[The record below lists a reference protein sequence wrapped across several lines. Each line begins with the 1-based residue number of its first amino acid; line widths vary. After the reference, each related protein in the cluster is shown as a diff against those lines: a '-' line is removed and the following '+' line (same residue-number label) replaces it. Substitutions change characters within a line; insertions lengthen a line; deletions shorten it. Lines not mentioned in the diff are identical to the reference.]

1 MGEIVKLTGQDGFML
16 SAYEASPESE
26 PKGSIVVVQE
36 VFGVNQHIKEVTD
49 FFASQGYY
57 AIAPSIF
64 DRVEPNIEL
73 GYTESD
79 MAIGIELAFQK
90 LDRDIALRDIEIV
103 ISHAQAYGSVGIV
116 GFCFGGL
123 LTWLTACGSKH
134 VRAAV
139 SYYGGGVTDEA
150 SLVPNCP
157 VMMHFGELDAH
168 IPLEGVDAFGVAHPE
183 VSIYTY
189 LADHGFNCDHRASFN
204 EGAAS
209 EAMERTLVF
218 FEENL

>member
-103 ISHAQAYGSVGIV
+103 ISHAQSYGSVGIV
-116 GFCFGGL
+116 GFCFGRL